1 MDIENGFVNIFQ
13 ELNYA
18 RIHNLR
24 NTLRSAGN
32 LYLNSTPA
40 TIFFFLTLPFQPS
53 QSSQPG
59 TTLLGVAVE
68 PKFNHVLTY
77 LMIPSIFSLG
87 GPVGEAFP
95 CLDTK
100 EGIKKKELVS
110 IGI

>member
-1 MDIENGFVNIFQ
+1 MLESIIYE
-13 ELNYA
+13 
-18 RIHNLR
+18 
-24 NTLRSAGN
+24 TLCVPQVTCT
-32 LYLNSTPA
+32 STPPQLR
-40 TIFFFLTLPFQPS
+40 FFFLTLPFQPS

-59 TTLLGVAVE
+59 ANLLGVAVE